1 MSGLTN
7 IHFVEDCP
15 TWLQATLPVK
25 MEGLGIRSAV
35 QLAPSAFLASA
46 AASSALVHHIIPPA
60 LQGSPISNW
69 EDAMDHWSEGHSEA
83 PPEGLAQHRQKNWD
97 TIKTT
102 VSANLLLETAPDPRT
117 RARLLASRIR
127 ESGAWLNV
135 LPISSL
141 GLRMDDSTIRVAVG
155 LRLGAPL
162 CRPHQCQHCG
172 AEVDCVAT
180 HGLSCRWSEGRHH
193 RHAAINDIVHR
204 SLTSAKIPARL
215 EPSGLYRSDGKRPDG
230 ISVVPWKSGKLL
242 VWDATCPDTFAPS
255 YSSRATNEAGAVAT
269 QAEERKEAKYTH
281 LNSTHAF
288 TLVAIETSGVFG
300 AKTMRFVQEL
310 GQRLERV
317 TGEVRSTNF
326 LIQRLSVAVQ
336 RGNSASVLVTMDL
349 QRV

>member
-1 MSGLTN
+1 M
-7 IHFVEDCP
+7 IF
-15 TWLQATLPVK
+15 
-25 MEGLGIRSAV
+25 V

-69 EDAMDHWSEGHSEA
+69 EDTMDHWSEGHSEA
-83 PPEGLAQHRQKNWD
+83 PPEGSAQHRQKNWD

-102 VSANLLLETAPDPRT
+102 VSANLLLETAPDSRT

-155 LRLGAPL
+155 LCLGAPL

-172 AEVDCVAT
+172 AEVDCLAT

-204 SLTSAKIPARL
+204 SLTSAKTTSTPRTIRPLPLRW
-215 EPSGLYRSDGKRPDG
+215 KRPDG

-242 VWDATCPDTFAPS
+242 VWDATCPDTI
-255 YSSRATNEAGAVAT
+255 V
-269 QAEERKEAKYTH
+269 
-281 LNSTHAF
+281 
-288 TLVAIETSGVFG
+288 
-300 AKTMRFVQEL
+300 
-310 GQRLERV
+310 
-317 TGEVRSTNF
+317 
-326 LIQRLSVAVQ
+326 LIKGHQ
-336 RGNSASVLVTMDL
+336 
-349 QRV
+349 

>member
-1 MSGLTN
+1 
-7 IHFVEDCP
+7 
-15 TWLQATLPVK
+15 
-25 MEGLGIRSAV
+25 
-35 QLAPSAFLASA
+35 
-46 AASSALVHHIIPPA
+46 
-60 LQGSPISNW
+60 
-69 EDAMDHWSEGHSEA
+69 MDLWSEGHSET

-97 TIKTT
+97 TIKTS
-102 VSANLLLETAPDPRT
+102 VSANILLETAPDPRT
-117 RARLLASRIR
+117 RARLLASRVR

-162 CRPHQCQHCG
+162 CRPHKCHHCG
-172 AEVDCVAT
+172 AEVDCLAT

-215 EPSGLYRSDGKRPDG
+215 EPSGLLRSDGKRPDG

-255 YSSRATNEAGAVAT
+255 YSSRATNEAGDVAT
-269 QAEERKEAKYTH
+269 QVEERKEAKYTH
-281 LNSTHAF
+281 LNSAHIF
-288 TLVAIETSGVFG
+288 TPVAIETSGVFG

-310 GQRLERV
+310 GQRL
-317 TGEVRSTNF
+317 G
-326 LIQRLSVAVQ
+326 
-336 RGNSASVLVTMDL
+336 
-349 QRV
+349 